1 MKIFGSQSRHM
12 DLTTL
17 SPYILTSSQIF
28 FCPPLPLSQGNN
40 NIYYILLYLKVDFF
54 SSLTK
59 KIFSLP
65 GNVMF
70 SIEDLVDIPRP
81 STS

>member
-28 FCPPLPLSQGNN
+28 FYPALPLSQGNN
-40 NIYYILLYLKVDFF
+40 LLHITVFESRFF
-54 SSLTK
+54 FSLTK

-70 SIEDLVDIPRP
+70 SIEDLVDIPLP

>member
-28 FCPPLPLSQGNN
+28 FCPALPLSQGNN
-40 NIYYILLYLKVDFF
+40 LLHITVFESRFFFLTDKENIF
-54 SSLTK
+54 
-59 KIFSLP
+59 LP